1 MPGPLV
7 LSDLRGGLFDGE
19 SLTDLQPDQVSV
31 VTNVDW
37 NRASLGG
44 KRRGCSP
51 VNNGYNGAATSITFL
66 FRHNPVNDE
75 RLTELWAA
83 GVTSSG
89 GALDYRDATGWH
101 AAAFSPDGL
110 ILASGA
116 FGVDMQSLHG
126 KLFVAYPAASGG
138 SPVDRLHV
146 RLSTGGLTTLRRA
159 GLSEP
164 AAPSLGDTAAGGS
177 YSGLR
182 YARVRYTVQESGT
195 TTRRSE
201 PSDAASITP
210 VGNKTGITIT
220 RPALMG
226 EGETHWEVELSLD
239 NANWYRVTTLAI
251 ATGTYDD
258 TTAYT
263 TGYAAAGVVSPDV
276 GDYTP
281 PWSCKFL
288 AADDDRLLMAG
299 AWVDASKASRVG
311 WTPVGLSP
319 GVGNDER
326 LEEDTDPFLDLDG
339 YDGGELTAFTKS
351 PSSGY
356 FFAFKNQSI
365 YKIAR
370 TGIRAKA
377 YEAIAL
383 TKKKGALPRT
393 AVVGVEETGNA
404 CVLFADPAEGPH
416 RIGSRGIED
425 IGDGVRNTWARVN
438 KDATLVAHSVF
449 YPKSQQWWLWVALD
463 EATTPS
469 HILVLHCKYARRR
482 EDGTVRGWSLYDGKL
497 AKALTACLY
506 ADNIPTAPQSLD
518 LAPYVG
524 FANTVASGA
533 AIIQQADTGQTD
545 DTTPYRGYYRTRPF
559 LLGNLVQKKG
569 IDSGAIIAPPASGET
584 VNIKL
589 IRDCGLNSK
598 SVAPSLT
605 ATGSQTRVIRHLDD
619 LELGEL
625 EALEIEIGDT
635 AVSSGTWALD
645 QLSLW
650 SRDEERK

>member
-1 MPGPLV
+1 M
-7 LSDLRGGLFDGE
+7 RGGLFDGE

-44 KRRGCSP
+44 KRRGTAHVS
-51 VNNGYNGAATSITFL
+51 NGYNGAATAITFL
-66 FRHNPVNDE
+66 FRHTPVNDE
-75 RLTELWAA
+75 RLTELWVA
-83 GVTSSG
+83 GPTSSG

-101 AAAFSPDGL
+101 AAAFAPDTF
-110 ILASGA
+110 ISSGTYLM
-116 FGVDMQSLHG
+116 DMQSLHG

-159 GLSEP
+159 GIREP
-164 AAPSLGDTAAGGS
+164 AAPSVADTAAAGL
-177 YSGLR
+177 YSGVR

-195 TTRRSE
+195 TVRRSE
-201 PSDAASITP
+201 PSDATTWTP

-220 RPALMG
+220 RPALLG
-226 EGETHWEVELSLD
+226 EDETHWEVELSID
-239 NANWYRVTTLAI
+239 NANWYRITTLAV
-251 ATGTYDD
+251 ATTTYDD
-258 TTAYT
+258 LTAYT
-263 TGYAAAGVVSPDV
+263 TGYAAAGIVSADV

-299 AWVDASKASRVG
+299 AWVDATKASRVG
-311 WTPVGLSP
+311 WTPVGLVE

-339 YDGGELTAFTKS
+339 FEGGELTAFTKS

-356 FFAFKNQSI
+356 FFAFKSSHI

-370 TGIRAKA
+370 TGIRSKA
-377 YEAIAL
+377 YDAVAL
-383 TKKKGALPRT
+383 TKKKGAIART

-404 CVLFADPAEGPH
+404 CVYFADPAEGPH

-438 KDATLVAHSVF
+438 KNAALVAHSVF
-449 YPKSQQWWLWVALD
+449 YPKAQQWWLWVALD
-463 EATTPS
+463 AATVPS
-469 HILVLHCKYARRR
+469 HALVLHCKYARRR
-482 EDGTVRGWSLYDGKL
+482 DDGTVRGWSLYDGKL
-497 AKALTACLY
+497 AKALAACLY
-506 ADNIPTAPQSLD
+506 ADNVPTAPQSLD
-518 LAPYVG
+518 LVPYVG
-524 FANTVASGA
+524 FANTVETGQAML
-533 AIIQQADTGQTD
+533 QKADTGQTD
-545 DTTPYRGYYRTRPF
+545 NAETYRGYYRTRPF
-559 LLGNLVQKKG
+559 LLGSLVRKNG
-569 IDSGAIIAPPASGET
+569 VESGAIIAPPASGET
-584 VNIKL
+584 VTIKA
-589 IRDCGLNSK
+589 IRDCGLDTK
-598 SVAPSLT
+598 SVSASLT
-605 ATGSQTRVIRHLDD
+605 ATGAQTRVIRHLDD

-625 EALEIEIGDT
+625 EALELEIGDT
-635 AVSSGTWALD
+635 AANSGTWALD

-650 SRDEERK
+650 LRDEERK